1 MIHEKRTNRFNKIIR
16 DLRRA
21 ANNRDW
27 EQAHRDADWSLR
39 EAFEVAARH
48 GASQEEIDEVLL
60 AFEQVSKW
68 YA

>member
-21 ANNRDW
+21 ANNRDL

-60 AFEQVSKW
+60 TFEQVPKW